1 MMPTK
6 KKTEKPKAA
15 ETVAVVEEKKQTEA
29 DKLLNEAHLLVDSCA
44 VDISI
49 VENKETNE
57 DQRDVIVIELREKLK
72 KFAAS
77 IMGLFTPFQHE
88 TQN

>member
-29 DKLLNEAHLLVDSCA
+29 DKLLNEAHLLVDFGM
-44 VDISI
+44 V
-49 VENKETNE
+49 TNHA
-57 DQRDVIVIELREKLK
+57 
-72 KFAAS
+72 KF
-77 IMGLFTPFQHE
+77 FR
-88 TQN
+88 NDC